1 MDQVERNKALVRRFV
16 ELTNA
21 RDFDGLAEIVV
32 PDFVRLCPST
42 PGVVVRSR
50 EALRDFLEADRLTF
64 PDNHVRLADLV
75 GEGDHVAFWA
85 TYTGTQLGPMGPFP
99 PSGRAASVEFA
110 GIFRL
115 DGEHVAEVRLVW
127 DNVALLGQL
136 GHLSLAEMD

>member
-1 MDQVERNKALVRRFV
+1 MDQVERNKTLVRRFV

-21 RDFDGLAEIVV
+21 RDFGGLDEIVA

-42 PGVVVRSR
+42 PGVVVESR
-50 EALRDFLEADRLTF
+50 DALRGFLEADRLTF
-64 PDNHVRLADLV
+64 PDNRVRLSDLV
-75 GEGDHVAFWA
+75 SEGDRVAFWA

-99 PSGRAASVEFA
+99 PSGRAASIEFA

-115 DGEHVAEVRLVW
+115 DGERIAEVRLVW

-136 GHLSLAEMD
+136 GHLSLEEMG

>member
-21 RDFDGLAEIVV
+21 RDFDGLDEIVA

-42 PGVVVRSR
+42 PGVVVESCR
-50 EALRDFLEADRLTF
+50 ALRDFLEADSLTF
-64 PDNHVRLADLV
+64 PDNRVRLAYLV
-75 GEGDHVAFWA
+75 GEGDRVAFWA

-110 GIFRL
+110 GIFRI
-115 DGEHVAEVRLVW
+115 DGAHIAEVKLVW
-127 DNVALLGQL
+127 DNVALLSQL
-136 GHLSLAEMD
+136 GHLAAEQMG